1 MTIDSPKDD
10 KEGIPLTVELN
21 ANHSANV
28 ENIRNGDIVEDTT
41 DPQTPLFNVE
51 KNSDV

>member
-1 MTIDSPKDD
+1 MTIDSPKGD
-10 KEGIPLTVELN
+10 KEGIPLTVEFN
-21 ANHSANV
+21 ANHSTKV
-28 ENIRNGDIVEDTT
+28 ENIQNGDIVEDTT